1 MRRGLL
7 LLRLP
12 PLPPSTPDVQRL
24 PTREKRGGGGEKE
37 ALLVAAA
44 GWVGAGGGGDGGGSE
59 RRRRAKE
66 KEKRVSSWEATLSV
80 WDQKLRSPGALRK
93 RLGKGRDLE

>member
-44 GWVGAGGGGDGGGSE
+44 AVGGC
-59 RRRRAKE
+59 RRWR
-66 KEKRVSSWEATLSV
+66 
-80 WDQKLRSPGALRK
+80 
-93 RLGKGRDLE
+93 